1 MGTSRPLSWLSESL
15 RGPVHGFGDPRVALV
30 QPFWKAIFPAVVFSG
45 ISCPALSWASSL
57 RRSSGLDPILCSL
70 CLGDQALTSCSQG
83 HPQGGRGPRGGV
95 EALLVAG
102 LFDGT
107 CPLFIPQQ
115 ASEAHTK

>member
-1 MGTSRPLSWLSESL
+1 MGTSRPLSWLSKSL
-15 RGPVHGFGDPRVALV
+15 CGPVHGFGDPRVALV

-70 CLGDQALTSCSQG
+70 RLGDQALTSCSQG
-83 HPQGGRGPRGGV
+83 DPQGGRGPRGRV
-95 EALLVAG
+95 EAFLVAG